1 MKKKFFNNV
10 VVSED
15 GRTIERP
22 LAIDINHV
30 GGAFDQYE
38 IELKVGGAT
47 CFYEMYY
54 IPGDEV
60 TTFLH
65 SLYDYNNIQDWD
77 GCQSYYCDEE
87 EDEVYELNVN
97 SPFWLMS
104 LYRSEAEGEEEIWNV
119 CAYASPLFFPA
130 EKRTKIVFRG
140 TLNQMIGVIQR
151 IQRLNKA
158 YNQEVLT
165 PDDEENSEEHNNNLN
180 Y

>member
-1 MKKKFFNNV
+1 MKKMRYF
-10 VVSED
+10 VSIALMVLLSFMLLACGNKDNAVEEKTSEITQVEEKTSSVED
-15 GRTIERP
+15 NT
-22 LAIDINHV
+22 
-30 GGAFDQYE
+30 
-38 IELKVGGAT
+38 
-47 CFYEMYY
+47 
-54 IPGDEV
+54 
-60 TTFLH
+60 
-65 SLYDYNNIQDWD
+65 
-77 GCQSYYCDEE
+77 EE